1 MLDLL
6 QQLKNQITDLKKE
19 IITIDDDIDQLIN
32 PIDKV
37 KLFKMKLKKQIRINN
52 LVNKIDFI
60 QLI

>member
-1 MLDLL
+1 MSDSL

>member
-1 MLDLL
+1 MVDSL
-6 QQLKNQITDLKKE
+6 QQLKNKITDLKKE

>member
-1 MLDLL
+1 MSDSL

-32 PIDKV
+32 PIEKV

>member
-6 QQLKNQITDLKKE
+6 HQLKNQITDLKKE